1 MLKHAKSWLT
11 NLDRASDDRKEHSV
25 RAVRNVIIA
34 SRETAVYM
42 RSMKDT
48 GNQSHETEAHL
59 SILWTELSFA
69 LQDIGIT
76 KLAKRCQ
83 IKGMHWANPNHYDE
97 DFYKRQML
105 DLSAWRNLQMK
116 SLYKLTANP
125 SFNQDC
131 LKPTPRIKH

>member
-1 MLKHAKSWLT
+1 MDILTSKILWEILKHAKSWLV
-11 NLDRASDDRKEHSV
+11 NLNGASDERKEQSV

-48 GNQSHETEAHL
+48 EHRNHDTEAYL

-69 LQDIGIT
+69 LQDIGIA

-83 IKGMHWANPNHYDE
+83 IKGMHWANPDHYDQ
-97 DFYKRQML
+97 DF
-105 DLSAWRNLQMK
+105 LQKADVGLERME
-116 SLYKLTANP
+116 KLANEILAQI
-125 SFNQDC
+125 N
-131 LKPTPRIKH
+131 R